1 MQAFA
6 NTMTSPKK
14 LFANSLTIQYQ
25 VIKALVLREIITRWG
40 RNNIGFLW
48 IFCEQILVM
57 LSFWL
62 LYYMHSFRDLTYV
75 GYGISLTAFVL
86 IGHAPLMLYRNS
98 VNLLSNA
105 IKSNTSLLHH
115 RNLRPLDFYIARFIL
130 EAVGNTA
137 SLGLLIFLSILCG
150 FIPAPKDL
158 ITLIFA
164 WALFLW
170 FSFGFGLSIGILIAQ
185 YITASIIW
193 RFFSIALIV
202 ISGAY
207 FYVIFLPPEYQ
218 KYALMLPMVNGAEMM
233 KHGYFGEHIKTY
245 ENPYYLASWCLI
257 LNFIGLILVKIYGTK
272 LPERL

>member
-1 MQAFA
+1 MIS
-6 NTMTSPKK
+6 TSKSSMTPI
-14 LFANSLTIQYQ
+14 TIQYQ
-25 VIKALVLREIITRWG
+25 VIKALILREIITRWG

-48 IFCEQILVM
+48 IFCEQLLVM

-62 LYYMHSFRDLTYV
+62 LYYVHSFRDLTYV

-105 IKSNTSLLHH
+105 IKSNTALLHH
-115 RNLRPLDFYIARFIL
+115 RNLRPLDFYVARFIL

-137 SLGLLIFLSILCG
+137 SLVLLMFFCILFG
-150 FIPAPKDL
+150 FIPAPRDP

-170 FSFGFGLSIGILIAQ
+170 FSFGFGLSIGILVAQ

-193 RFFSIALIV
+193 RFFSVALII

-218 KYALMLPMVNGAEMM
+218 KYALMLPMVNGSEMM
-233 KHGYFGEHIKTY
+233 KHGYFGEHIKTFEDPSY
-245 ENPYYLASWCLI
+245 FAIWCLV
-257 LNFIGLILVKIYGTK
+257 LNFIGLMLAKIYGTK
-272 LPERL
+272 LPQRL